1 MINFY
6 KSPICMIGPS
16 SLEVALGWQ
25 AAFCLRLHRFSKR
38 YSLISTN
45 ILDRVAFFAASFRRI
60 KEELE
65 RLIIYPSSALKLS

>member
-1 MINFY
+1 
-6 KSPICMIGPS
+6 MIGPC

-25 AAFCLRLHRFSKR
+25 AAFCLRLHRFQDATVSYQR
-38 YSLISTN
+38 IFF
-45 ILDRVAFFAASFRRI
+45 DRVAFSLLNFRRI